1 MEADKCTFWV
11 SDSVGLQ
18 PPTASDL
25 QQRRTSNSDSIGP
38 QPPTASDLRQHRTSD
53 SVGPREFFF
62 GPTFDLEHYYS
73 ESCNLIG
80 QLEVTWLLAGH
91 VEVTTYR
98 FTYALRGSK
107 PIYSYLHV
115 TCGL

>member
-1 MEADKCTFWV
+1 MTKEVLLYMVITYFNGDVCSKVVTDECVVTC
-11 SDSVGLQ
+11 G
-18 PPTASDL
+18 
-25 QQRRTSNSDSIGP
+25 G
-38 QPPTASDLRQHRTSD
+38 
-53 SVGPREFFF
+53 
-62 GPTFDLEHYYS
+62 LEHYYS

-80 QLEVTWLLAGH
+80 GKLDHLHWLLAGH